1 MFFRNGLGVGWDVKG
16 ISKGT
21 IRVNTKLVNTFFS
34 YRMRAIRSCGFHIFY
49 PIFKDHFFIFME
61 FFSENSRAACNQER
75 LMMARVR
82 YITYS
87 QKQVLMIL
95 NDFFFVFRKF
105 RWSFK
110 EKSSSCSQR
119 SPQMSQHTN
128 WVHLIPQD
136 GRFNFKK
143 KEEPFLLTANLKK
156 NALSIRGVLARGPTV
171 SPSYKLLHTFTTLLP

>member
-1 MFFRNGLGVGWDVKG
+1 MTNYPSNYDLHTYNQLMFFRNGLGVGWDVKG

-82 YITYS
+82 
-87 QKQVLMIL
+87 
-95 NDFFFVFRKF
+95 
-105 RWSFK
+105 
-110 EKSSSCSQR
+110 
-119 SPQMSQHTN
+119 
-128 WVHLIPQD
+128 
-136 GRFNFKK
+136 
-143 KEEPFLLTANLKK
+143 
-156 NALSIRGVLARGPTV
+156 
-171 SPSYKLLHTFTTLLP
+171 